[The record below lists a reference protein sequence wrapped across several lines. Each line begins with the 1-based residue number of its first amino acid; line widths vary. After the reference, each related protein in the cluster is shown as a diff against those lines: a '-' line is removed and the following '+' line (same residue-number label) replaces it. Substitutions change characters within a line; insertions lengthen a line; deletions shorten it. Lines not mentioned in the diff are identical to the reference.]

1 MSQTVTEF
9 VDGIDG
15 VRGGVATSVGQQ
27 YTTVADLSEATPEDL
42 TAIRGVGA
50 VLAER
55 ILASARTAVIADHTP
70 EGEPSPDAATR
81 ARASV
86 ARARA
91 ARRPALEVVED
102 TADPA
107 TAAAATTADD
117 DATAGTSTD
126 QSTLPPVVQRVAALV
141 GTTIGWGIRVVRQVT
156 QPARHLLHRG

>member
-9 VDGIDG
+9 VDGVGG
-15 VRGGVATSVGQQ
+15 VRGGVAVSVGEQ
-27 YTTVADLSEATPEDL
+27 YATVADLSEATPEDL
-42 TAIRGVGA
+42 TAITGVGA

-55 ILASARTAVIADHTP
+55 ILESARTAVIADHTP

-86 ARARA
+86 AQARA

-102 TADPA
+102 AADA
-107 TAAAATTADD
+107 TTTAAATSD
-117 DATAGTSTD
+117 DATVGSSTD
-126 QSTLPPVVQRVAALV
+126 QTSLPPVVQRVAVLV
-141 GTTIGWGIRVVRQVT
+141 GTTIGWGIRVVRQIT